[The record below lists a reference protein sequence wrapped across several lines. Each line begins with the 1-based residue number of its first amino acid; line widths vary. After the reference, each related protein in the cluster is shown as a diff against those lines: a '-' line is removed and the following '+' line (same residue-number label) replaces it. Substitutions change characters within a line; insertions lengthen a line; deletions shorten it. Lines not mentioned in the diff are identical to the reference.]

1 MYHFATIKQ
10 GTMLRVS
17 YIRIILFNLCS
28 SLYNIYYYP
37 HLTDEATDVEMQKPQ
52 IV

>member
-1 MYHFATIKQ
+1 MKQ
-10 GTMLRVS
+10 GTMPCVS
-17 YIRIILFNLCS
+17 YIHIILFNLCS

-37 HLTDEATDVEMQKPQ
+37 HLTDEETDVEMYKPP